1 MNGVLKEKRGLSL
14 DKILTIIILSKRE
27 KLWKDK
33 EQWEAMECSK
43 QLTVHSAR
51 VDSLDRAPVAEN
63 QVKKEKLGPVY
74 ERPSRIC

>member
-1 MNGVLKEKRGLSL
+1 
-14 DKILTIIILSKRE
+14 
-27 KLWKDK
+27 
-33 EQWEAMECSK
+33 MECSK